1 MSDTET
7 PKTQP
12 EETPA
17 QEPEAPQTAAPETEV
32 AEAEAEAGSEAE
44 ASLAEEGLLTP
55 PPTFEFLVLDIVT
68 AARLHLGLL
77 HFGEEKD
84 RPKPNLRAA
93 RHAIDMLGML
103 LEKTQG
109 NLEMG
114 EKRLLENS
122 LTELRFRYVQ
132 AAEEAQAK

>member
-17 QEPEAPQTAAPETEV
+17 RETEAPQTAAPETE
-32 AEAEAEAGSEAE
+32 AAEAGAEAE
-44 ASLAEEGLLTP
+44 ASLAEEELLAP